1 MREFSINTPEQFQLL
16 YGRYYKVL
24 MLYALKTTDDRETAE
39 DLVQNVFLS
48 LWENRETFHD
58 EASVRSYLYLTV
70 RRRIIDQSRH
80 AKVEGKYK
88 SFVLNE
94 ADHLQVAEDDE
105 EVFTQEVYRRL
116 FDAINELPP
125 RQRELFLLYMQG
137 KKNAEI
143 AQAMHITEET
153 IRVQKKRAL
162 KTLRQKMG
170 DKDDLLLLLLLLG

>member
-1 MREFSINTPEQFQLL
+1 MKEFSINTPEQFQQL
-16 YGRYYKVL
+16 YGRYYKVM
-24 MLYALKTTDDRETAE
+24 MLYALKMTDDRDAAE

-48 LWENRETFHD
+48 FWENRATFH
-58 EASVRSYLYLTV
+58 EESSVRSYLYLTV
-70 RRRIIDQSRH
+70 RRRIIDQVRH

-88 SFVLNE
+88 SYVLKGAGDMLE
-94 ADHLQVAEDDE
+94 VQDDE
-105 EVFTQEVYRRL
+105 EVFTNEVYRRL

-143 AQAMHITEET
+143 AQVMNITEET

-162 KTLRQKMG
+162 KTLRKKMG
-170 DKDDLLLLLLLLG
+170 DKGDLLLLFLLFS